1 MLKFLLSS
9 ALFISCSAF
18 AFEPLNTDDAGTVK
32 AGGNQIEQY
41 FFTIQR
47 HGSTNLAP
55 IELVTPGEEFIGSGN
70 ARAFPF
76 TYTRGLTE
84 TIEASFSATYFNEP
98 TGNYSRFSNF
108 VVATKWRFFEAVN
121 NQFALAIKP
130 SFTLPA
136 TTQQQVYGLGLAAVN
151 YGANLIASGYFDAL
165 EVHMNASYMKS
176 PYNTN
181 YAIGQSM
188 DPNRIN
194 IFLLS
199 IAPVWSLSSDFKIA
213 LDIGATTNP
222 PKTEQYFSN
231 YLLGAL
237 IYSPV
242 RDVDIGL
249 SAMRSAFS
257 YGNAISGNGPNATRT
272 EVGVTWRF

>member
-1 MLKFLLSS
+1 MLKLLLSS
-9 ALFISCSAF
+9 ALLISCSAF

-47 HGSTNLAP
+47 HGSTNSAP

-84 TIEASFSATYFNEP
+84 TIEASFSSTYFNEP

-108 VVATKWRFFEAVN
+108 VVAAKWRFFETEN

-151 YGANLIASGYFDAL
+151 YGANLIASAYFDKL
-165 EVHMNASYMKS
+165 EVHMNASYMRS

-181 YAIGQSM
+181 FAIGQSM

-194 IFLLS
+194 IFLIS
-199 IAPVWSLSSDFKIA
+199 IAPVWSLSSDFKLA

-222 PKTEQYFSN
+222 PQPEQYFSN

-242 RDVDIGL
+242 QDVDIGL

-257 YGNAISGNGPNATRT
+257 YGNALSGNGPNATRT
-272 EVGVTWRF
+272 EIGVTWRF